1 MVKNSFSVILILFA
15 ICIVVLCGCVEVDKN
30 IEEPTNHVDQDDII
44 GTWLKIDTFSNMT
57 FNISYTFYSNMS
69 FFSGVQ
75 NETSSEY
82 EMSIWGNY
90 SISDDIITLI
100 TQNPVSSSSLSF
112 SISEDKQSLLLYYE
126 DDINFDIFQKVE

>member
-1 MVKNSFSVILILFA
+1 M
-15 ICIVVLCGCVEVDKN
+15 
-30 IEEPTNHVDQDDII
+30 
-44 GTWLKIDTFSNMT
+44 KIDTFSNMT

-112 SISEDKQSLLLYYE
+112 SISEDKQSL
-126 DDINFDIFQKVE
+126 